1 VTQQDRTALVA
12 LREALQDAVDDA
24 EARWDMDSPSTNPGI
39 KGWVER
45 GRAALS
51 ALPSGGAEPQSYRC
65 PWCEDVKWAASRKRP
80 KEVDAAQCPNCGCY
94 APANEPSGGA
104 EAYPGGDRGLLA
116 MTERWADYTKA
127 TRIGVLRGIQE
138 AAFRAGREDA
148 LSGGA
153 EGPTREQ
160 VEALVHDAY
169 TNGLALPETV
179 GPRATRMADAYC
191 RDVLALYAEPAKEQ
205 K

>member
-51 ALPSGGAEPQSYRC
+51 ALPSGGAE
-65 PWCEDVKWAASRKRP
+65 
-80 KEVDAAQCPNCGCY
+80 
-94 APANEPSGGA
+94 
-104 EAYPGGDRGLLA
+104 
-116 MTERWADYTKA
+116 
-127 TRIGVLRGIQE
+127 
-138 AAFRAGREDA
+138 
-148 LSGGA
+148 
-153 EGPTREQ
+153 GPTREQ